1 MAHYSKKE
9 KEGIGGRVEAMRQER
24 GWSAEKL
31 AELLDTT
38 RSSIN
43 MKERGE
49 RPFSLDEACNICGL
63 FDLTLDELVSGVKTE
78 NVKIQKKLGL
88 NDNAIEMLET
98 FWALYGDEGISAVN
112 KVLASI
118 ETLAA
123 LSDYLNYHPTK
134 EGYLLTTGQENE
146 VGVVTCSMSQE
157 VYEVIL
163 EQNLLR
169 TLRTVK
175 NKKGAS
181 KYYFMLED
189 YEKANRKKDT

>member
-49 RPFSLDEACNICGL
+49 RPFSLDEACNICDL